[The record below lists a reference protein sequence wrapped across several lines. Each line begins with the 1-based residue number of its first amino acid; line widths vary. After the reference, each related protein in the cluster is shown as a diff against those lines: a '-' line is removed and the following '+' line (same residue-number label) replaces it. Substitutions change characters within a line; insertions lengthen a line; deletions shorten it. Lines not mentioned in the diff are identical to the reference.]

1 MTPEEWKH
9 YIDTGEVPY
18 HFFKSMVDLLKQGKK
33 LNQQHIAVYTSH
45 GWFVEELLKI
55 DKS

>member
-1 MTPEEWKH
+1 MNEQEWES
-9 YIDTGEVPY
+9 YVNTGEVPY